1 MNLRAIFAAAALAL
15 LASCGPAQQ
24 SRQLDTSVYGAGD
37 DWDNPGGDWAS
48 SHYSRLTD
56 IDAKNVGK
64 LGRAWDYDLGTARVQ
79 EATPV
84 VIGGVMYTSGNLGIV
99 FALDAAS
106 GKVLWTFVPLVDMQV
121 YRFGCCDLANRGV
134 QVADGK
140 VFV

>member
-64 LGRAWDYDLGTARVQ
+64 LGLAWDYDLGTARVQ

-84 VIGGVMYTSGNLGIV
+84 VIGGVMYTSGNLV
-99 FALDAAS
+99 KVYALDAAS
-106 GKVLWTFVPLVDMQV
+106 CKVLLTFDPQVDLQFNL
-121 YRFGCCDLANRGV
+121 FGCCDQANRGV
-134 QVADGK
+134 QVAGG
-140 VFV
+140 